1 MLRLISFLMVF
12 TMTIAGFAKVDDWD
26 RFNSSLLIEVTRP
39 NGVFTCTGVAV
50 SDRLILTAAHCLE
63 GKVDRVRVFTQES
76 YDPKQTSLAITD
88 YKLHPDY
95 NPIKSRYTSDLAKI
109 TMAEK
114 LPTFINLYPIYQ
126 GNKIFGDLIR
136 FGFGARNKKNLR
148 TVITPT
154 LRRLNVEEQILELND
169 KFSKSGDS
177 GGPIFMRNGNDISL
191 LAVHSTFSHGP
202 QGNFSL
208 NPYLSNY
215 VPWIFSH

>member
-1 MLRLISFLMVF
+1 MLRLLSFLTVF

-50 SDRLILTAAHCLE
+50 STHTLLTAAHCLE
-63 GKVDRVRVFTQES
+63 GNVTRVRVFTQS
-76 YDPKQTSLAITD
+76 FYDPKQTSLAIAN

-95 NPIKSRYTSDLAKI
+95 NPQKSRYRNDLAKI
-109 TMAEK
+109 TMSEK
-114 LPTFINLYPIYQ
+114 LPEFIHLYPIHKE
-126 GNKIFGDLIR
+126 NKIFGNIYR

-154 LRRLNVEEQILELND
+154 LRRINIEEEVIELND
-169 KFSKSGDS
+169 EFSRSGDS
-177 GGPIFMRNGNDISL
+177 GGPIYMQNGNDISI

-208 NPYLSNY
+208 NPLLSAYL
-215 VPWIFSH
+215 PWILAN